1 MGLRAIAT
9 TLASIALVS
18 ACSASGA
25 GAHSEGER
33 LLATLPVLQS
43 ETSFGHMPPPNTD
56 AVVSVTT
63 GTQQGVLSI
72 ADVEK
77 VLKPSGAFSAALAS
91 NGGDSAA
98 RVDYRLTFKE
108 EINPKG
114 DYVLDIDTVAIK
126 FPTAAKGLA
135 FAQTVARVE
144 SSLGVPAKPV
154 ANMEPG
160 VVTAGVLPSQ
170 LQQMKG
176 IVPASG
182 PNGQTYYSFYA
193 QLLEPD
199 GTYYLGIARSTF
211 NYPAP
216 MFIDEM
222 KYLDANYANCRLN
235 GDKCG
240 RKTANQW
247 GPS

>member
-1 MGLRAIAT
+1 MRLTIIAT
-9 TLASIALVS
+9 MLAFTVVA

-43 ETSFGHMPPPNTD
+43 ETGFGHMPPPNTD
-56 AVVSVTT
+56 AVVSVTP

-77 VLKPSGAFSAALAS
+77 VLNPSGAFSAALVSDGA
-91 NGGDSAA
+91 DSAA
-98 RVDYRLTFKE
+98 RVDYQLTFKK
-108 EINPKG
+108 EIMPNG

-135 FAQTVARVE
+135 FAQTVASVE
-144 SSLGVPAKPV
+144 ASLGAPAKTV

-160 VVTAGVLPSQ
+160 IVAAGVLPAQ
-170 LQQMKG
+170 LQKMVG
-176 IVPASG
+176 IAPERG

-199 GTYYLGIARSTF
+199 GTYYLGTARSTF

-247 GPS
+247 DPS